1 MDEEEPEFYSK
12 KAKKEKKKKAKKSK
26 KSKETMEQMSNQQYM
41 AYDELYPEQ
50 SYSLMFPTYDVPAPK
65 YNYKH
70 HYGLK
75 SHKGTHSFNDLN

>member
-1 MDEEEPEFYSK
+1 
-12 KAKKEKKKKAKKSK
+12 
-26 KSKETMEQMSNQQYM
+26 MEQMSNQQYM